1 MAKGEDSVE
10 DTQATCETLR
20 QWYSVVASKRPT
32 MNLVP
37 LFESCGWTTRN
48 PSCFRLSL
56 FGIASVMCAVQLAKL
71 KGLATVYTAPFPLSD
86 EDRLFLSRLNS
97 ERQRQDLGPVFAEPL
112 NVLGA
117 ATPLYT
123 PIHTTYEIQSLG
135 HVYDGGVVGGT
146 FDHLHAGHRLLLAAA
161 AFVSQKRLLIGVTGH
176 TFSVEII
183 SFYIVVWMLLD
194 HQYLLNKQYNSQIQ
208 SLEQRIES
216 VKLFVQAVRPSLE
229 VSIRV
234 LSDPN
239 APVAAET
246 EEHWQVIVVSK
257 ETQPGAENINVS
269 RRRRGFAPLM
279 VVVVGL
285 VGDGGGTKLSS
296 TDIRRS
302 RSVT

>member
-1 MAKGEDSVE
+1 M
-10 DTQATCETLR
+10 
-20 QWYSVVASKRPT
+20 
-32 MNLVP
+32 
-37 LFESCGWTTRN
+37 
-48 PSCFRLSL
+48 
-56 FGIASVMCAVQLAKL
+56 
-71 KGLATVYTAPFPLSD
+71 PLSD
-86 EDRLFLSRLNS
+86 EDCLFLKRLNS
-97 ERQRQDLGPVFAEPL
+97 ERQRQDMGPVFAEPL
-112 NVLGA
+112 YVLGA

-123 PIHTTYEIQSLG
+123 PIHTTHEIQSFG
-135 HVYDGGVVGGT
+135 HLYDGGVVGGT

-176 TFSVEII
+176 TFSVELI
-183 SFYIVVWMLLD
+183 SFFTVVWMHLD
-194 HQYLLNKQYNSQIQ
+194 HRYLLTKQYNSHIQ
-208 SLEQRIES
+208 PLEQRIES

-246 EEHWQVIVVSK
+246 EENWQAIIVSE
-257 ETQPGAENINVS
+257 ETQLGAEAINVS
-269 RRRRGFAPLM
+269 RSRRGFAPLR